1 MTCST
6 MKASPLTTSVIRD
19 TEGSSVS
26 PTDKLSILYP
36 RAENSP
42 ATRDSTPN
50 LFSTITAIVCFSGRP
65 YPSPLVSFPVALSA
79 TSHSLQLALAMPLAA
94 FERGLRPRLRRG
106 RAWEGAVEA
115 PSH

>member
-1 MTCST
+1 CST
-6 MKASPLTTSVIRD
+6 TKASPLTTSVIRE

-50 LFSTITAIVCFSGRP
+50 LFSTITAIVCFSEP
-65 YPSPLVSFPVALSA
+65 PVSVTARILSRCA
-79 TSHSLQLALAMPLAA
+79 QRNLTHSLQVDPR
-94 FERGLRPRLRRG
+94 RGHGPVTGRVRARASPAPPKG
-106 RAWEGAVEA
+106 RAWEGAVE
-115 PSH
+115 

>member
-6 MKASPLTTSVIRD
+6 TKASPLTTSVIRD
-19 TEGSSVS
+19 TVASSVS

-50 LFSTITAIVCFSGRP
+50 LFSTITAIVCFSE
-65 YPSPLVSFPVALSA
+65 PSVSVTARILSRCSAIPRVAIHLPRSSA
-79 TSHSLQLALAMPLAA
+79 GFARASET
-94 FERGLRPRLRRG
+94 G